1 MAKNTIVSEKQVADM
16 RVFTV
21 SEVEL
26 DKSGRRVK
34 HSVIRFCGTASVLAI
49 TKEGKILLEKQY
61 RTPIDRWIYEIPAGK
76 IDKGEDPAHCII
88 RELEEETGYRPVKL
102 EKVFEAYTSCGCSD
116 EYMHYFA
123 AIVEKIP
130 EGERKLFPEIDED
143 LEVIDV
149 SRETFEK
156 MIKENQIV
164 DAKSIMLFASL
175 KAGMVSL

>member
-1 MAKNTIVSEKQVADM
+1 MAKNTIISEKQVADM

-49 TKEGKILLEKQY
+49 TEEGRILLEKQY

-76 IDKGEDPAHCII
+76 IDKGETPEQCIV
-88 RELEEETGYRPVKL
+88 RELEEETGYRPLKL

-116 EYMHYFA
+116 EYMHYFT

-143 LEVIDV
+143 LEVLDV

-164 DAKSIMLFASL
+164 DAKSIMLFTAL